1 MMQYSP
7 RLWKACITC
16 TLVLVAMALPRLAYC
31 DSVGE
36 LMKRRPELFHPVT
49 GLRIDRQRA
58 PTPDDIPPPAII
70 VDTANAAQ
78 LLEKGAVAIDVFGAS
93 QSHYD
98 DLEGT
103 WLVSRQRRSLPGA
116 TWLPEVGRG
125 TLSAQ
130 MQQYLVSNIK
140 RLTSGRLDKPLVVYC
155 IADCWMSW
163 NASQRIA
170 ALGYTR
176 VHWYRLGTD
185 GWLESGRE
193 LLPVNPVPVKVD

>member
-1 MMQYSP
+1 MMQHSP
-7 RLWKACITC
+7 KLWKVRIIC
-16 TLVLVAMALPRLAYC
+16 TLVLVVMVFPRLAYC
-31 DSVGE
+31 DSFAE
-36 LMKRRPELFHPVT
+36 SMKRRPELFHPVT

-58 PTPDDIPPPAII
+58 PTPDDIPPPAVII
-70 VDTANAAQ
+70 NTAKAAH
-78 LLEKGAVAIDVFGAS
+78 LLENGAVAIDVFGAS

-98 DLEGT
+98 ELEGT
-103 WLVSRQRRSLPGA
+103 WLVSRQHQSLPGA

-130 MQQYLVSNIK
+130 MQEYLASNII
-140 RLTSGRLDKPLVVYC
+140 RLTSGKLNKPLVVYC

-170 ALGYTR
+170 ALGYTH
-176 VHWYRLGTD
+176 VNWYRLGTD

-193 LLPVNPVPVKVD
+193 LLPVNPVPVNVE